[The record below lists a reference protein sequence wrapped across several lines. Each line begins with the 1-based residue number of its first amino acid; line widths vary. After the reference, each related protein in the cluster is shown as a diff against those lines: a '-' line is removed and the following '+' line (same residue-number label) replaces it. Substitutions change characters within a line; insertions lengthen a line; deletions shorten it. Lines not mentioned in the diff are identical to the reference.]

1 VKEGV
6 LMLLS
11 VNIDEA
17 GYDADVHVLKD
28 IHFAV
33 NPGELVGLIGPNGAG
48 KSTTI
53 KSILGIVK
61 NVKGNC
67 TLTNYAYIPE
77 RPLLY
82 ERMTLWEYIEF
93 LFCTLDRDEKPYM
106 DRAHLLLDRFQLA
119 QVIHEYPESFSKGM
133 QQKVMLVLAF
143 LKQEKLYI
151 VDEPF
156 MGLDPRAVKRLLQSL
171 QQEKEN
177 GAGILMSTH
186 VLDTAEKICDRFV
199 LISQGRLIFQGTL
212 AEIRE
217 RSDLEEGSLLDCFDV
232 LTEDE
237 SDVDV
242 RE

>member
-1 VKEGV
+1 
-6 LMLLS
+6 MLLS
-11 VNIDEA
+11 VNIDQA
-17 GYDADVHVLKD
+17 GYDADAHVLKD

-33 NPGELVGLIGPNGAG
+33 DPGEWVGLIGPNGAG

-53 KSILGIVK
+53 KSILGVMK

-67 TLTNYAYIPE
+67 TVADYAYIPE
-77 RPLLY
+77 RPILY

-93 LFCTLDRDEKPYM
+93 LFCTLDRDQASYM
-106 DRAHLLLDRFQLA
+106 ERANLLLDRFQLS
-119 QVIHEYPESFSKGM
+119 QVIHQYPESFSKGM

-171 QQEKEN
+171 QQEKEK

-186 VLDTAEKICDRFV
+186 VLDTAEKICDRFI
-199 LISQGRLIFQGTL
+199 LISQGNLIFQGTL

-217 RSDLEEGSLLDCFDV
+217 QSGLADGSLLDCFDV

-237 SDVDV
+237 SDV